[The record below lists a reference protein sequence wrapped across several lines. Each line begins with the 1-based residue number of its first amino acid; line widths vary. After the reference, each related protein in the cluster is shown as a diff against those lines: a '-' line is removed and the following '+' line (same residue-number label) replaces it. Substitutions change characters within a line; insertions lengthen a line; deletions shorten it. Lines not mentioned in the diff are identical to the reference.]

1 MSRHVTTRFAGLVIL
16 IAGLWGGLV
25 PFVGPYF
32 HFALGPNH
40 SWTWTSGRFY
50 LSVLPAIAAI
60 LGGLILLFSGPRV
73 SGRVGALLALAG
85 GVWFA
90 IGPTISLLWA
100 ADAYGLPHGHK
111 ATRVLELLTY
121 HTGLGAL
128 IATFAA
134 YALPGYVGLRRT
146 AAVTAGGPATGA
158 AAAEAAGPRR
168 AVAGSSRGAGPAT
181 AATAAPASAPEPRT
195 TAAPATAAG
204 PRTSAATATAAGP
217 RRSAATATDEQ
228 PGARR
233 RWFGLFGR
241 RAVRA

>member
-32 HFALGPNH
+32 NFALGPNH

-73 SGRVGALLALAG
+73 SGRIGALLALAG

-90 IGPTISLLWA
+90 IGPTVSLLWA
-100 ADAYGLPHGHK
+100 SDAYGLPHGHK
-111 ATRVLELLTY
+111 GTRMLELLTY
-121 HTGLGAL
+121 HTGLGVL

-134 YALPGYVGLRRT
+134 YALPGYALLRRT
-146 AAVTAGGPATGA
+146 ATATAGGAATGA
-158 AAAEAAGPRR
+158 AATEATATQPTLAGRR
-168 AVAGSSRGAGPAT
+168 EARPAT
-181 AATAAPASAPEPRT
+181 GATAPT
-195 TAAPATAAG
+195 
-204 PRTSAATATAAGP
+204 AATATAAP
-217 RRSAATATDEQ
+217 REE

-241 RAVRA
+241 RPVRT

>member
-60 LGGLILLFSGPRV
+60 LGGVILLSGGPRV
-73 SGRVGALLALAG
+73 SGRIGALLAIAG

-100 ADAYGLPHGHK
+100 SDAYGLPRGHK
-111 ATRVLELLTY
+111 GTRMLELLTY
-121 HTGLGAL
+121 HTGLGVL

-134 YALPGYVGLRRT
+134 YALPGYVALRRT
-146 AAVTAGGPATGA
+146 VAVTPRGAATGA
-158 AAAEAAGPRR
+158 AATEAAATRP
-168 AVAGSSRGAGPAT
+168 AVAGSRGAGPVT
-181 AATAAPASAPEPRT
+181 AATAAPATAPGART
-195 TAAPATAAG
+195 TATPATD
-204 PRTSAATATAAGP
+204 
-217 RRSAATATDEQ
+217 DEQ

-233 RWFGLFGR
+233 RWFGMFGR
-241 RAVRA
+241 RGGRAVRA